1 MIYDEEYVERQ
12 LEEDNIWYSKHDA
25 ELNSLRKSINLFLST
40 NNTKSIYSLCE
51 CFDSSDLSETFK
63 AVPDIAYC
71 IIAITISMNEFNM
84 NIDTLFLKNVLNIQ
98 DTVNKINKYKFLLLN
113 IEFDNDKTEALRQI
127 TENLNTNLSSVA
139 LFYLIKCCSVDTQY
153 VFNEICDYLI
163 NDTLDNSMNKYNEL
177 MNIYN
182 ELVTSM

>member
-71 IIAITISMNEFNM
+71 IIAITISEGGAMGEPNCFKHSAYCQQNQQ
-84 NIDTLFLKNVLNIQ
+84 V
-98 DTVNKINKYKFLLLN
+98 
-113 IEFDNDKTEALRQI
+113 QI
-127 TENLNTNLSSVA
+127 SFA
-139 LFYLIKCCSVDTQY
+139 
-153 VFNEICDYLI
+153 
-163 NDTLDNSMNKYNEL
+163 
-177 MNIYN
+177 
-182 ELVTSM
+182 

>member
-84 NIDTLFLKNVLNIQ
+84 NIDTLFLKNVL
-98 DTVNKINKYKFLLLN
+98 TPLLP
-113 IEFDNDKTEALRQI
+113 ALI
-127 TENLNTNLSSVA
+127 
-139 LFYLIKCCSVDTQY
+139 
-153 VFNEICDYLI
+153 
-163 NDTLDNSMNKYNEL
+163 
-177 MNIYN
+177 
-182 ELVTSM
+182 